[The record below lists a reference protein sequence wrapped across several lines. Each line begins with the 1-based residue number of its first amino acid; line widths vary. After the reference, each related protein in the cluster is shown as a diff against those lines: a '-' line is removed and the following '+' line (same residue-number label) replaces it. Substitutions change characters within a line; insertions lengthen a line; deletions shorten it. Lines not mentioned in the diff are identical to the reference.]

1 MVESERAR
9 DASVVVLHFLLDP
22 IGTSTHAVLHQWR
35 RRQQALL
42 PDQQPAKR
50 AQPGALVVETIHQ
63 QLSDAPAIATY
74 KATRGTIVDRLK
86 GTVLEG
92 TGEEVPENELDPN
105 GRYRRIATGWGELP

>member
-22 IGTSTHAVLHQWR
+22 IGTSPHAVLHQWR
-35 RRQQALL
+35 RRQQALQ

-50 AQPGALVVETIHQ
+50 AQAGALVVETIHQ